1 MSRQVIRTILIAL
14 VVIGV
19 ISLGI
24 KIIGGVFGLVGSAV
38 NAVLGIAVVIALIAI
53 VIWMFGYAKRH

>member
-53 VIWMFGYAKRH
+53 VIWMFSYAKRH

>member
-53 VIWMFGYAKRH
+53 VIWMFAKRH